1 MVSRTRLYS
10 VSTSS
15 DDEQKYDMR
24 IDLQWCFPDF
34 DCILAE
40 VDQNEVKKE
49 ELIDIDKRILAWSN
63 ISKISQTTSIPSR
76 QECDFVQI
84 PSIRLRKDLR
94 VTSSTDTY
102 TYQDDRSQSQDD

>member
-1 MVSRTRLYS
+1 MISRKRLYS

-34 DCILAE
+34 DCILTE